1 MKKTLRLLTYTVLC
15 ASLLAF
21 TSCASYSVSRV
32 DSSQFRSSMG
42 LDPQDVKETAA
53 LMAES
58 LLADNILK
66 RKGAG
71 GRSVVAISNFRN
83 NTSLYDFDPNLI
95 YNPIRVTLNKSGVAY
110 AYVKNS
116 DDSFVSGNRAR
127 VNTFNEEADFLGDAR
142 TSSGPSPQYSLTLQ
156 LIENAT
162 FVGNRSQ
169 KAYQIHMTLNQIG
182 SGLAI
187 WEDIKDIN
195 KLGRRASIGF

>member
-32 DSSQFRSSMG
+32 DSSQFRASMG

>member
-1 MKKTLRLLTYTVLC
+1 MKKTLRLLAFAAVC
-15 ASLLAF
+15 ASTLAL

-32 DSSQFRSSMG
+32 DSSQFRASMG

-58 LLADNILK
+58 LLADNILT

-71 GRSVVAISNFRN
+71 GRSIIAISNFRN

-95 YNPIRVTLNKSGVAY
+95 FNPIRVTLNKSGVAY

-116 DDSFVSGNRAR
+116 DDGFVSGNRAK
-127 VNTFNEEADFLGDAR
+127 VNTYNEEADFLGDSR
-142 TSSGPSPQYSLTLQ
+142 ISSGPSPQYSLTLQ

-162 FVGNRSQ
+162 FVGNRTQ

-187 WEDIKDIN
+187 WEDIQDIN
-195 KLGRRASIGF
+195 KLGRRAAIGF

>member
-1 MKKTLRLLTYTVLC
+1 MNKTIRIVASLSLC
-15 ASLLAF
+15 ASAFLF

-32 DSSQFRSSMG
+32 DSSQFRASMG
-42 LDPQDVKETAA
+42 LDPQDVKETSA

-71 GRSVVAISNFRN
+71 GRSIIAISNFRN

-110 AYVKNS
+110 AYVKNQE
-116 DDSFVSGNRAR
+116 DSFVSGNRAR
-127 VNTFNEEADFLGDAR
+127 VNTYNEEADFLGDSR
-142 TSSGPSPQYSLTLQ
+142 ISSGPSPQYSLTLQ

-187 WEDIKDIN
+187 WEDIQDIN
-195 KLGRRASIGF
+195 KLGRRAAIGF

>member
-1 MKKTLRLLTYTVLC
+1 MKKTLHLLTYTVLC

-32 DSSQFRSSMG
+32 DSSQFRASMG

>member
-1 MKKTLRLLTYTVLC
+1 
-15 ASLLAF
+15 
-21 TSCASYSVSRV
+21 
-32 DSSQFRSSMG
+32 MG

-53 LMAES
+53 IMAES

-71 GRSVVAISNFRN
+71 GRSIIAISNFRN

-110 AYVKNS
+110 AYVKNKE
-116 DDSFVSGNRAR
+116 DSFVSVNRSK
-127 VNTFNEEADFLGDAR
+127 VNTYNEEADFLGDSR
-142 TSSGPSPQYSLTLQ
+142 ISSGPSPQYSLTLQ

-162 FVGNRSQ
+162 YVGNRSQ

-187 WEDIKDIN
+187 WEDIQDIN
-195 KLGRRASIGF
+195 KLGRRAAIGF